1 MAREKY
7 ILVKH
12 FCEQTHIEDSFVKNL
27 FEYDL
32 VTFEEK
38 ENDLFI
44 DEKDISE
51 IERMFRLHNDL
62 GINFEG
68 LGRHKANAETYSKNG
83 KGNGPASKKTAIVRI
98 VISKWNGKFFLMKC

>member
-1 MAREKY
+1 MEREKY

-12 FCEQTHIEDSFVKNL
+12 FCEKTHIEDTFVKNL

-32 VTFEEK
+32 ITYEK
-38 ENDLFI
+38 QDNDFFI
-44 DEKDISE
+44 DLKDISE

-68 LGRHKANAETYSKNG
+68 LDAIKQMLKRM
-83 KGNGPASKKTAIVRI
+83 KKLEKEMDLLQKR
-98 VISKWNGKFFLMKC
+98 LRLYE

>member
-7 ILVKH
+7 ILVSHYCKVS
-12 FCEQTHIEDSFVKNL
+12 QIDDSFIERL
-27 FEYDL
+27 HEFGL
-32 VTFEEK
+32 IAFEEK
-38 ENDLFI
+38 QNDLFI

-68 LGRHKANAETYSKNG
+68 LD
-83 KGNGPASKKTAIVRI
+83 AIKQMLKRMQ
-98 VISKWNGKFFLMKC
+98 KLEKEMDLLQKRLRLYE

>member
-7 ILVKH
+7 ILVSHYCKH
-12 FCEQTHIEDSFVKNL
+12 TQIEDAFIERL
-27 FEYDL
+27 HEFGL
-32 VTFEEK
+32 ITFEEK
-38 ENDLFI
+38 QNDAFI

-68 LGRHKANAETYSKNG
+68 LDAIKQMLKRINRMEKEMDLLQ
-83 KGNGPASKKTAIVRI
+83 KKLR
-98 VISKWNGKFFLMKC
+98 LYE

>member
-7 ILVKH
+7 ILVSHYCKKA
-12 FCEQTHIEDSFVKNL
+12 QIEDSFVQNL
-27 FEYDL
+27 FEYGL
-32 VTFEEK
+32 VAYEEK

-44 DEKDISE
+44 DEEDITE

-68 LGRHKANAETYSKNG
+68 LD
-83 KGNGPASKKTAIVRI
+83 AIKQMLKRMQKLE
-98 VISKWNGKFFLMKC
+98 SEMNSLQKRLRLYE

>member
-7 ILVKH
+7 ILVSH
-12 FCEQTHIEDSFVKNL
+12 YCEHAHIEGDFVKEL
-27 FEYDL
+27 HEYGL
-32 VTFEEK
+32 IAFEEK
-38 ENDLFI
+38 QNDLFI

-68 LGRHKANAETYSKNG
+68 LDALKQMLKRMRKLEKEMDLLRKRLRLYE
-83 KGNGPASKKTAIVRI
+83 
-98 VISKWNGKFFLMKC
+98 

>member
-68 LGRHKANAETYSKNG
+68 LD
-83 KGNGPASKKTAIVRI
+83 AIKQMLKRMR
-98 VISKWNGKFFLMKC
+98 KMEKEMDLLQKRLRLYE